1 MSSTDEEV
9 VALEDQTKAELQ
21 DIAEEKGVDWSTSDT
36 KDELIQK
43 IHDADVEAG
52 DVPAEAEIDDE
63 EDGAFDSFPGSVPS
77 EQFPERRP
85 IEVDLADIKNPDK
98 EYEGETLPPLNAES
112 WVVLDGSHDQVD
124 ERWDG
129 AIAAVVE
136 YPTAV
141 EHDTDTGITKT
152 FLPPEASLTVR
163 ERSQGAMF
171 YLPLDAFKEIH
182 TAGRPDQFA

>member
-1 MSSTDEEV
+1 MSGTEEEV
-9 VALEDQTKAELQ
+9 VALEDQTKADLQ

-52 DVPAEAEIDDE
+52 DVPAEAEIDE
-63 EDGAFDSFPGSVPS
+63 EGSAFDSFPGSVPS

-98 EYEGETLPPLNAES
+98 EYEGEHMAPLNAES

-124 ERWDG
+124 DRYDG

-141 EHDTDTGITKT
+141 EHDTDTGITTT
-152 FLPPEASLTVR
+152 FLPPEASLTVK
-163 ERSQGAMF
+163 ERSQGAFM